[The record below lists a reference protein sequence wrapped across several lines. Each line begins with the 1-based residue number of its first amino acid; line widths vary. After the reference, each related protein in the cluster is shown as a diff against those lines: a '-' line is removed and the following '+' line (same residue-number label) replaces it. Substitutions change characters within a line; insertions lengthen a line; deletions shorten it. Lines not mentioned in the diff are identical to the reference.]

1 MITILS
7 VGAGS
12 QYVELV
18 AEFVLLQN
26 IKFGPRGVV
35 QRTINP
41 FAIHIPLHDQ
51 H

>member
-1 MITILS
+1 MTTILA
-7 VGAGS
+7 VEAGS

-26 IKFGPRGVV
+26 FKFGPRGVV

-41 FAIHIPLHDQ
+41 FAIHIPLHNQ